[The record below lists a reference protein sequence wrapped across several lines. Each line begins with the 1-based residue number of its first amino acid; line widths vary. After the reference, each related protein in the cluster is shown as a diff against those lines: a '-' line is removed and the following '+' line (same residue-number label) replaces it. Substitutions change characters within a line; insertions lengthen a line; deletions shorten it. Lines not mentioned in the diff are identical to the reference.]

1 MSFLPNIKLAKI
13 LHDII
18 SAVQV
23 FHSIF
28 RYEASGMNQ
37 LKSHISYLTSE
48 SLNRESSKRRRI
60 SWPPGTEDRTSTL
73 AIPPPFPVLS

>member
-28 RYEASGMNQ
+28 RYEASGM
-37 LKSHISYLTSE
+37 T
-48 SLNRESSKRRRI
+48 
-60 SWPPGTEDRTSTL
+60 
-73 AIPPPFPVLS
+73 